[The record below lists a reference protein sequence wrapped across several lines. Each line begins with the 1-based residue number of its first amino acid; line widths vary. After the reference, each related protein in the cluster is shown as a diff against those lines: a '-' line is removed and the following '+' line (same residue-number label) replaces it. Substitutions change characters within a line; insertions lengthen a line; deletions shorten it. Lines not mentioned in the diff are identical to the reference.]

1 MPMIP
6 TRPLGRL
13 GFLSAISGTIRV
25 GADVTRFRP
34 ARGAAGGLHYSGIEG
49 CDHPHVTVPN
59 CRG

>member
-25 GADVTRFRP
+25 GADVTRFRTREGLREDYTTR
-34 ARGAAGGLHYSGIEG
+34 ASKAAIT
-49 CDHPHVTVPN
+49 PHMTVPN